1 MTTLAENPPHIE
13 KLEANEAIWG
23 GTGRKKTATFH
34 CLKWD
39 QGQEFEYSTVHT
51 VMDLPPLA
59 GCDLTVII
67 KSIYQAPS
75 LAPFDS
81 VNTIPDYPALV
92 DRYQIPSGFVL
103 ERAHA
108 VTHSFGAS
116 SAKDGSQTV
125 WIHFL
130 CTASS
135 SDAEKSEW
143 LQSAVV
149 LKWSVADGRTPS
161 NKYHKAPVTL
171 ICFEPMQGIARRL
184 LQLAETADWK
194 DTLQDPYLLLDMVY
208 ESWFFYLD
216 ESAWK
221 TNDVCREIEKDAF
234 QGTRD
239 LNSSFPGPPVVD
251 LHHAHTVAKN
261 AIFMLEGLDATL
273 RSLDAAIIYHQEISD
288 IYPTIW
294 RATHNTLL
302 HRRELFQA
310 TKLRTISVEKRLT
323 NIINL
328 AFNIDAMRNSRI
340 TQRDSYN
347 LKALSL
353 VATVFLP
360 ISTVAS
366 VFSTPFFESSGPSMS
381 PQPGGGKEGG
391 TTFFVNPKVWVLWV
405 ISVPITVVLIC
416 GWWLWEK
423 RTQPGRKQLLGLE
436 RDVERG

>member
-23 GTGRKKTATFH
+23 GTGGKKTANFH

-39 QGQEFEYSTVHT
+39 QGREFEYSTVHT

-59 GCDLTVII
+59 GCDLTVI
-67 KSIYQAPS
+67 
-75 LAPFDS
+75 
-81 VNTIPDYPALV
+81 VNTIPDYPTLV

-149 LKWSVADGRTPS
+149 LKWSVGDGRTPS

-208 ESWFFYLD
+208 ESWFLYLD

-221 TNDVCREIEKDAF
+221 TNDVCREIEKVRPVPPLEVNTVDAF

-273 RSLDAAIIYHQEISD
+273 RSLDAAIIYHHEISD

-391 TTFFVNPKVWVLWV
+391 TTLFVNPKVWVLWA

-423 RTQPGRKQLLGLE
+423 RTQPGRKQRLGLE